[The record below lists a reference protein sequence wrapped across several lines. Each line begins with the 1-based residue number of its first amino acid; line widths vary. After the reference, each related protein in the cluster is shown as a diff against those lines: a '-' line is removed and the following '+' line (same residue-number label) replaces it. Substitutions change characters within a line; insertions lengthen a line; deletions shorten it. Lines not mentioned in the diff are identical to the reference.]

1 MSFGYSVGD
10 VIAIGSLLFK
20 IGATLR
26 DSTGSSADYQELVL
40 RFDCFEQLLKTVRRQ
55 IASSQLPRPAAH
67 AIIGHVSKCEPLL
80 RKFDTTTEKY
90 KKSLSRGGSGKK
102 LKDSWRKIGW
112 GMYKRDEIL
121 ELYEGLGTQMDAI
134 NLLLSCC
141 AACVENYD
149 QTDNLNQALM
159 KSHFSEVATCVA
171 GQATETLTILKRIEN
186 TIPQDM
192 PLWASDYKPIKFV
205 DALNMQIQLPFE
217 LCRNFKV
224 ITAYK
229 EL

>member
-10 VIAIGSLLFK
+10 FIAIGSLLFK

-26 DSTGSSADYQELVL
+26 DSTGSSADYQELVI
-40 RFDCFEQLLKTVRRQ
+40 RFDCFEELLKTVHCQ
-55 IASSQLPRPAAH
+55 ITSSQLPRAAAQ
-67 AIIGHVSKCEPLL
+67 AIIAHVLKCEPLL

-121 ELYEGLGTQMDAI
+121 ELFEGLGKQMDAI
-134 NLLLSCC
+134 NLLLSCFS
-141 AACVENYD
+141 AYVENYD
-149 QTDNLNQALM
+149 LTAYLNLALM
-159 KSHFSEVATCVA
+159 ESYFSLTVACVA
-171 GQATETLTILKRIEN
+171 GQVKENLTVLKRIEN

-192 PLWASDYKPIKFV
+192 SLWTPDYKPIKFV
-205 DALNMQIQLPFE
+205 DALDMQIFLPFE

>member
-10 VIAIGSLLFK
+10 FIAIGSLLFK

-26 DSTGSSADYQELVL
+26 DSTGSSADYQELVI
-40 RFDCFEQLLKTVRRQ
+40 RFDCFEELLKTVHCQ
-55 IASSQLPRPAAH
+55 ITSSQLPRAAAQ
-67 AIIGHVSKCEPLL
+67 AIIAHVLKCEPLL

-121 ELYEGLGTQMDAI
+121 ELFDGLGKQMDAI

-141 AACVENYD
+141 AACVKNYD

-159 KSHFSEVATCVA
+159 KLHFSKAATCVA
-171 GQATETLTILKRIEN
+171 GQVTETLTILKRIEN

-192 PLWASDYKPIKFV
+192 PLGTSAYKPIKFV
-205 DALNMQIQLPFE
+205 DAFDVEIPLPFE

-224 ITAYK
+224 ITA
-229 EL
+229 

>member
-10 VIAIGSLLFK
+10 FIAIGSLLFK

-40 RFDCFEQLLKTVRRQ
+40 RFDCLEELLKTVDHQ
-55 IASSQLPRPAAH
+55 ITISQLPPSATQ
-67 AIIGHVSKCEPLL
+67 AIKIHVSKCELLL
-80 RKFDTTTEKY
+80 RKFDTITEKY
-90 KKSLSRGGSGKK
+90 KKSLSQGGSGKTWN
-102 LKDSWRKIGW
+102 DSWRKIGW
-112 GMYKRDEIL
+112 GLYKRDEIL
-121 ELYEGLGTQMDAI
+121 ELFDGLGKQMDAI
-134 NLLLSCC
+134 ALLLSCF

-149 QTDNLNQALM
+149 LTDYLNLALM
-159 KSHFSEVATCVA
+159 ESHFSQTVACVA
-171 GQATETLTILKRIEN
+171 GQVKETLTVLKRIEN

-192 PLWASDYKPIKFV
+192 SLWTPDFKPIKFV
-205 DALNMQIQLPFE
+205 DALDMQILLPFE
-217 LCRNFKV
+217 WCRNFKV